1 MSCVSIVV
9 LLKMSAT
16 TAESLLETLKKKLLA
31 FKINVKTLT
40 MELERKQ
47 ALLKDEKEKREKV
60 GQIFLIVS

>member
-1 MSCVSIVV
+1 
-9 LLKMSAT
+9 MSAT